1 MRSRSPE
8 GHRPEAE
15 NRGSWAARRCGL
27 LHLPWRLLVVAA
39 VGVWLAALA
48 AAGPTAAAPVEPDDP
63 AQEETQQ
70 AQEEPL
76 PQEEATDS
84 QAEETPSPEPEPAQ
98 EPDEAEPTH
107 EPTQETDAVEPQEE
121 PAPVAPAPVQTA
133 PPAVNQELSGCGEL
147 TEEGAQDQEE
157 QASLVEDTPAVFSQ
171 VGVETAWEVSRGT
184 DVVVAVVSS
193 GVDASNPHLEGAV
206 VPGADLMSGGDGTVD
221 EDGQGTAVAG
231 LIASRPVEGSG
242 LVGVARESVIM
253 PVRVFSGTS
262 EAVVEEGRGPQ
273 AWRTAQGIRWAA
285 DNGAQVVVVPQA
297 LEDDAPELAE
307 AVTYAAQTGA
317 LVVASGGNSEQDQ
330 QQDQQGSG
338 QDGAQGSSATPT
350 PAGTGGASP
359 GAGDGGQDTD
369 QDGDAA
375 EELRYPAAYEEA
387 LGVTALD
394 ASAAVSDAVVHGS
407 HIDLAV
413 PAQSVLTTFLGQG
426 DCVAAGNAPSASFA
440 TGYAAGAAAL
450 VAAAYPQE
458 DPAEWGYRLT
468 VTALRATPEQASPTV
483 GWGVIAPYAALD
495 FVNDGTALGPDNPRG
510 ARQAATPAPAWATP
524 PVTDPGPARRARL
537 AHRAGTA
544 GAVVLA
550 LGLVGSRIRSRST
563 SGSTSVLGGGGG
575 SAPRL

>member
-1 MRSRSPE
+1 MRGRTPE
-8 GHRPEAE
+8 GHRPDAE
-15 NRGSWAARRCGL
+15 SRGSWAVRRCGL

-70 AQEEPL
+70 AQEEPS

-84 QAEETPSPEPEPAQ
+84 QAEETPSPEPEPTQ
-98 EPDEAEPTH
+98 EPDEAEPTD
-107 EPTQETDAVEPQEE
+107 EPTQETDEVEPQEE

-147 TEEGAQDQEE
+147 AEEGALDEEAQDEE
-157 QASLVEDTPAVFSQ
+157 TPVPLIEDAPAVFSQ
-171 VGVETAWEVSRGT
+171 VGVEAAWEVSRGT

-231 LIASRPVEGSG
+231 LIASRPVEDSG
-242 LVGVARESVIM
+242 LVGVARESLIM

-307 AVTYAAQTGA
+307 AVAYAAQEGA
-317 LVVASGGNSEQDQ
+317 LVVASGGQAEQGEPD
-330 QQDQQGSG
+330 SG
-338 QDGAQGSSATPT
+338 QGGAQGSSATST

-359 GAGDGGQDTD
+359 GAGDGDQDTD
-369 QDGDAA
+369 TT
-375 EELRYPAAYEEA
+375 EEPRYPAAYEEA

-394 ASAAVSDAVVHGS
+394 ADAAVSDAVVHGS
-407 HIDLAV
+407 HLDLAV

-426 DCVAAGNAPSASFA
+426 DCLVARNAPSASLA
-440 TGYAAGAAAL
+440 TGYAAGVAAL
-450 VAAAYPQE
+450 VVAAYPQE

-468 VTALRATPEQASPTV
+468 VTALRAIPEQASPTV

-510 ARQAATPAPAWATP
+510 ARQAATPAQAWATP
-524 PVTDPGPARRARL
+524 PVSDPGPARRASL
-537 AHRAGTA
+537 ARRAGTA

-550 LGLVGSRIRSRST
+550 LGLVGSRIRSGNA
-563 SGSTSVLGGGGG
+563 SGSRSALGGGGG